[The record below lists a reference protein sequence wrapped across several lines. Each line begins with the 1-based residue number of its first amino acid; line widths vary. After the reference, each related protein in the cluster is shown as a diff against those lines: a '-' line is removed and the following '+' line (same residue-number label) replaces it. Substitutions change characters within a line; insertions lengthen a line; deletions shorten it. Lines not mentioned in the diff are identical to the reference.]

1 MRLEAGLRGF
11 IVGVVGDAFADLTGL
26 NSRIEQA
33 LLKLGLP
40 HHLIKRWVRGVLPT
54 ACANQTRCGYRA
66 GEFQN

>member
-1 MRLEAGLRGF
+1 MGLNAGAHRF
-11 IVGVVGDAFADLTGL
+11 VVGVAGEAFADLTGL

-40 HHLIKRWVRGVLPT
+40 HHLIKCWVRGVLPT
-54 ACANQTRCGYRA
+54 ARANQTRCGYRA